1 MIRTVTMVMVGVV
14 VAEEEVGK
22 LELLLLAVTNW
33 WRRRFL
39 GSFATSEFTGL
50 RLSTVYTGR
59 QCIDN

>member
-1 MIRTVTMVMVGVV
+1 MVVEEVVVVGVV
-14 VAEEEVGK
+14 GVRK

-33 WRRRFL
+33 WTRRCL
-39 GSFATSEFTGL
+39 GSFATSELTGL